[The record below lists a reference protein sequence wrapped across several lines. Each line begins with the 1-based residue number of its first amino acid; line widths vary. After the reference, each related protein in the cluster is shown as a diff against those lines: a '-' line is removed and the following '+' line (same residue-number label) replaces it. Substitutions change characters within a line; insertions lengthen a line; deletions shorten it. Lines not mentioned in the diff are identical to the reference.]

1 MIQARVEMADGR
13 ERWEQL
19 WTREVGPERFQIC
32 CIPFFLYDV
41 ALGDEVEGR
50 DYVLERVLT
59 RSGRQTLRAWF
70 REVPVAE
77 QRQEFE
83 TVLSGLGCLYEWHNG
98 RLLAIDAENDFIAQ
112 DVANRLLIYEHRG
125 LLLYEAGE
133 SYR

>member
-1 MIQARVEMADGR
+1 MADGR

-19 WTREVGPERFQIC
+19 WTREVGHDRFQIC

-59 RSGRQTLRAWF
+59 RSGRQTFRAWF
-70 REVPVAE
+70 HEAPLAK

-83 TVLSGLGCLYEWHNG
+83 SMLRGLGCLYEWHKG
-98 RLLAIDAENDFIAQ
+98 RLLAADAENALIAQ
-112 DVANRLLIYEHRG
+112 VVVDTFLIYENQG
-125 LLLYEAGE
+125 IILYEKV
-133 SYR
+133 SRH